1 MKSIAVVAAFFT
13 VGSNAIEV
21 TPDNFD
27 SLTKGKT
34 VFLKFYAPWCG
45 HCKKLA
51 PDWEKL
57 EKEFESSD
65 IGFVGS
71 VDCTAGGKPI
81 CESNGVQGYPTL
93 KWGDPSALE
102 DYQGGRS
109 LKDLTNFS
117 KENLKPICSVSNID
131 LCDDDKKAQIT
142 KYQAMAKDDLKTAIE
157 EKEKEIEDAEKY
169 FKTEVEKLQKSY
181 EGLMETKESTI
192 AEVKNS
198 GLSLMKSVKKAGASE
213 GSDEL

>member
-1 MKSIAVVAAFFT
+1 MKY
-13 VGSNAIEV
+13 NR
-21 TPDNFD
+21 
-27 SLTKGKT
+27 
-34 VFLKFYAPWCG
+34 VFLNLHRCG